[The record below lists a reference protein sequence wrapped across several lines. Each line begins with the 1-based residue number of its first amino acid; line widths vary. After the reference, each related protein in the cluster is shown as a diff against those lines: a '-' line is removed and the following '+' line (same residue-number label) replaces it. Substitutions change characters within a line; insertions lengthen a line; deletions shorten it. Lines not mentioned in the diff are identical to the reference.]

1 MTIERRL
8 VTYRELKA
16 LGVPYSRQHL
26 SRLEKQKPPAF
37 PIRVRLGACRVAW
50 ILAEIEAWL
59 QARIDARPSTA

>member
-26 SRLEKQKPPAF
+26 ARLEKQTPPAF
-37 PIRVRLGACRVAW
+37 PKRVRLGACRVVW
-50 ILAEIEAWL
+50 LLTEIEVWL